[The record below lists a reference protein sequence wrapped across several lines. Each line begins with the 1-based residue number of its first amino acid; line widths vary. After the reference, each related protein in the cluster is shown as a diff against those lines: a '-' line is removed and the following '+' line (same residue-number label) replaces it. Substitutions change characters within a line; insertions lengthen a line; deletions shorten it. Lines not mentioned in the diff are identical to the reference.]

1 MTNELIGRRWLIK
14 QANRR
19 QWLGQLTDDRHL
31 SWSTLGDSDQKQH
44 DVVVQLQMITNG
56 IYSLTW
62 VDTDQWTT
70 LMLNF
75 NTGSMSQ
82 VSGGTQADA
91 ELRSVTGTVQLLNDN
106 GTPNLKPFTNRQIVI
121 AFWNAFFN
129 RHDITAVHQYVAV
142 DLIQHNPSIADGAEA
157 MLHYY
162 RPLFGPQGSLKQ
174 AYRTIVSVA
183 DNDDLVYLHV
193 IRRDQPEATEMAEV
207 DVFRVREAKLVEHW
221 MVKQP
226 FPNHSANG
234 HPMF

>member
-19 QWLGQLTDDRHL
+19 QWLGQLIDDRHL
-31 SWSTLGDSDQKQH
+31 SCSMLGESDQKEH
-44 DVVVQLQMITNG
+44 DAVVQLQIIANG
-56 IYSLTW
+56 VYYLTW
-62 VDTDQWTT
+62 FDADHWTT

-75 NTGSMSQ
+75 NAGTMSQ
-82 VSGGTQADA
+82 VSGGERGDA
-91 ELRSVTGTVQLLNDN
+91 TLDYVTGTVQLLNDN
-106 GTPNLKPFTNRQIVI
+106 GTPNLQPFTNRQIVI

-129 RHDITAVHQYVAV
+129 RHDITAVQQYVAA
-142 DLIQHNPSIADGAEA
+142 DLVQHNPSIADGAEA
-157 MLHYY
+157 MVHYY
-162 RPLFGPQGSLKQ
+162 RPLFGPQGSLRQ

-193 IRRDQPEATEMAEV
+193 IRRDQPEAIEMAEV
-207 DVFRVREAKLVEHW
+207 DVFRVREGQIVEHW